1 MLKESGKIK
10 NVLGNTQFT
19 LEAKANES
27 FRIRDIFIANP
38 AAEYAT
44 LRTNKTV
51 VGYFR
56 TGTGTLGNHLHY
68 PIEDQE
74 EATLLSKL
82 IGMGLFHKIPV
93 PSGSVFTIENIH
105 DAGSTVT
112 VIYDEYDAS
121 DVSPAEINGENA
133 KEYDLINY
141 GRFSGTLAAG
151 DNLYE
156 TQQTSNAYPAFPFG
170 KVVPSKH
177 VMTLYGVLFS
187 DFSRTS
193 GTAANKCFTK
203 FLKVVKNRKTLYDDD
218 FNGFPYIGSALAAD
232 GTEIGEGISRAGNFD
247 DIDLRLPLILD
258 EPIVFNPGDDV
269 DLYVNTIIALGV
281 ANIAAKDAEVG
292 LIFNVKL
299 I

>member
-1 MLKESGKIK
+1 MLKESGKVKTVI
-10 NVLGNTQFT
+10 GNTQFT

-27 FRIRDIFIANP
+27 YRIRDIFIADP

-44 LRTNKTV
+44 LRVNKTV

-56 TGTGTLGNHLHY
+56 VGEGTLGNHLHY
-68 PIEDQE
+68 PIQDQE
-74 EATLLSKL
+74 EATLLSRL
-82 IGMGLFHKIPV
+82 ISLGLFHKIPV
-93 PSGSVFTIENIH
+93 PSGSVFSIEDIH

-112 VIYDEYDAS
+112 VVYDEYDAN
-121 DVSPAEINGENA
+121 DVSPNEPNGENA

-141 GRFSGTLAAG
+141 GRYSGTLAAG

-156 TQQTSNAYPAFPFG
+156 TQQSSTAYPAFPYG
-170 KVVPSKH
+170 KSVPSKH
-177 VMTLYGVLFS
+177 VMTLYGICFS
-187 DFSRTS
+187 DFGRTS
-193 GTAANKCFTK
+193 GTTDNKQYTK
-203 FLKVVKNRKTLYDDD
+203 FLKLVKNRKTLYDDD
-218 FNGFPYIGSALAAD
+218 FNGFPYIGSAPAAD
-232 GTEIGEGISRAGNFD
+232 GTNIGTGQSRAGNFD

-269 DLYVNTIIALGV
+269 DLYVNTVIGAGV

-299 I
+299 L